1 MLLWTPTTA
10 WTLWTKPRGSI
21 ASVLRWT
28 HLFGWVLLAVQTFFF
43 DHFEMSGVKHLYY
56 QYVINSKST
65 PLDDKTD
72 ATQRLYQHMRH
83 PHLLATLLVLW
94 TVPVM
99 TIDRLL
105 FAALVPLFLIAR
117 SALDLED
124 VSYVRQQLTRGY
136 NTTVERY
143 NPWLRSA

>member
-10 WTLWTKPRGSI
+10 WALWTKPHSSI

-28 HLFGWVLLAVQTFFF
+28 HLFGWLLLVVQTCFF

-56 QYVINSKST
+56 HYVLDSKST
-65 PLDDKTD
+65 PLDDKSD

-83 PHLLATLLVLW
+83 PHLLASLLVLW
-94 TVPVM
+94 TVPAM

-105 FAALVPLFLIAR
+105 LAALVPLFLIAR
-117 SALDLED
+117 SALDAED
-124 VSYVRQQLTRGY
+124 VAYVRQQLTRGY
-136 NTTVERY
+136 GALVERS
-143 NPWLRSA
+143 NPWLRN